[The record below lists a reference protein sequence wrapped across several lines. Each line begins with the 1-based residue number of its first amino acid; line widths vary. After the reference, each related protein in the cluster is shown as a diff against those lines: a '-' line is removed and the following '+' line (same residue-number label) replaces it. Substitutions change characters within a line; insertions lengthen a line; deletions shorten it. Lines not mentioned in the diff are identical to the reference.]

1 MPPTA
6 SPSAVT
12 RQRRPV
18 PAWLIAAMLSAA
30 VATGATLAIERAVT
44 ADDGA
49 AAHDAVPA
57 SSPVACL
64 PDTPHGPGHC

>member
-12 RQRRPV
+12 RPRRSV
-18 PAWLIAAMLSAA
+18 PAWLIVAILSAT

-49 AAHDAVPA
+49 AAHDAVPT

-64 PDTPHGPGHC
+64 PDIPNGPGHC